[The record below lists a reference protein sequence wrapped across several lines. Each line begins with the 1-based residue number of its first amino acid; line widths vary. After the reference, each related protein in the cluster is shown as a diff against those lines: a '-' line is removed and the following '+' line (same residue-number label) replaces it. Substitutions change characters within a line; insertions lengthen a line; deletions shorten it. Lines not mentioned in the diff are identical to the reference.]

1 MTRTDLRTKL
11 LADTILGTDTAFDLI
26 EEIAAI
32 PGVKWSHAPCIGLRG
47 SIRGAGA
54 PMAERIRGADP
65 ETEEPFE
72 SPMDGRSL
80 RWKEEEQALCPIA
93 IREWHANNVD
103 DMMMLECVHTEP
115 WDAVF
120 KAWWE
125 RFPDAPKKPVASAL
139 WPVPVPM
146 IPWMLVIHAADGAP
160 LEGETSVEPH
170 KTPYTLEQLLITVKA
185 LHVWLIETTQSRP
198 ARIDEL
204 EDP

>member
-1 MTRTDLRTKL
+1 MTRTDLRSEL

-47 SIRGAGA
+47 TIGTAAA
-54 PMAERIRGADP
+54 PTAERIRAADP

-103 DMMMLECVHTEP
+103 DMMI
-115 WDAVF
+115 A
-120 KAWWE
+120 
-125 RFPDAPKKPVASAL
+125 
-139 WPVPVPM
+139 
-146 IPWMLVIHAADGAP
+146 
-160 LEGETSVEPH
+160 
-170 KTPYTLEQLLITVKA
+170 
-185 LHVWLIETTQSRP
+185 SRP
-198 ARIDEL
+198 CCRHHQSGPAACR
-204 EDP
+204 P